1 MALVSSLRDIK
12 GGPVSWRYRF
22 HRWLHD
28 SPGSPIRWVI
38 VNFSILVALG
48 FIPGVI
54 DATIGRDE
62 MRGSL
67 TIWFAFVVGITGVA
81 VFNIIVRLLA
91 LDYNEV
97 KDQFEDTAN

>member
-1 MALVSSLRDIK
+1 M
-12 GGPVSWRYRF
+12 SWRYRF

-28 SPGSPIRWVI
+28 SPGSPLRWMI
-38 VNFSILVALG
+38 VNFFLLVGLG

-67 TIWFAFVVGITGVA
+67 TVWFAFVVGFTGVA

-97 KDQFEDTAN
+97 KARFEDASD

>member
-1 MALVSSLRDIK
+1 M
-12 GGPVSWRYRF
+12 
-22 HRWLHD
+22 
-28 SPGSPIRWVI
+28 I
-38 VNFSILVALG
+38 VNFFLLVGLG

-62 MRGSL
+62 MRGTL
-67 TIWFAFVVGITGVA
+67 TVWFAFVVGFTGVA

-97 KDQFEDTAN
+97 KARFEDASD